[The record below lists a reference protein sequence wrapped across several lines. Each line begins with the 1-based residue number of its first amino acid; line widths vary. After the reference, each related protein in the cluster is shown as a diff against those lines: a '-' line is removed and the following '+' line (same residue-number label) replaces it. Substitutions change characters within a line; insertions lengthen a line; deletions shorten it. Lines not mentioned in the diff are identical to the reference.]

1 MGAHPFPGLPI
12 LWPPL
17 SHSAGGVVSAT
28 LTLGWGASTF
38 GPSVGALAVL
48 RTQLL
53 SSGWVWEVRPRR
65 APRHTDPKTL
75 SLHAGGWLREG
86 GGLEGGPELRWACS
100 VEAGGEAST
109 PRGGRP
115 FPGALCRRP
124 RRGGCWGWLWQQSG
138 GSGHLVAGP
147 DQVPPPTLPRA
158 PLFLPDSLHR
168 LFFSRKRL
176 SLETKV
182 FCSRPLG
189 HKERGCRPGDPPASP
204 TPSSLP
210 SQDPHLSI
218 QDRNGWAL
226 SRG

>member
-1 MGAHPFPGLPI
+1 MCASFAQTSVYLDPGCREWVPTHFPASPFCGLPFPTVL
-12 LWPPL
+12 
-17 SHSAGGVVSAT
+17 GGVVSAT

-124 RRGGCWGWLWQQSG
+124 RRGAVGD
-138 GSGHLVAGP
+138 GSGNSLEGVDTWWPALTRCLP
-147 DQVPPPTLPRA
+147 PPCPVPPSFYPTL
-158 PLFLPDSLHR
+158 FTDS
-168 LFFSRKRL
+168 FSQGR
-176 SLETKV
+176 
-182 FCSRPLG
+182 
-189 HKERGCRPGDPPASP
+189 D
-204 TPSSLP
+204 
-210 SQDPHLSI
+210 
-218 QDRNGWAL
+218 
-226 SRG
+226 